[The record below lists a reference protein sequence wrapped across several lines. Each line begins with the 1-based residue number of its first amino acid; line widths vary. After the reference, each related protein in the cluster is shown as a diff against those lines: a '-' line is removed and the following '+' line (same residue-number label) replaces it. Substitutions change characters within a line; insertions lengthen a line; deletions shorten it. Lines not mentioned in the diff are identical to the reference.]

1 MDDDTKRE
9 METFVLTKIYGECAG
24 ISCGQARASK
34 WRKQKRKSTV
44 TLPPDQDSLSNHLQ
58 RTNYITYCQIH
69 FRNKDHPSPISHG
82 WELRSGRCRPIRH
95 TLPPLIQQAQCAA
108 GEDRDPQRR
117 RRDCDGE
124 DSGSETDDGQSEFGE
139 STDSDEDI

>member
-1 MDDDTKRE
+1 MK
-9 METFVLTKIYGECAG
+9 TFVLTKIYGESAG
-24 ISCGQARASK
+24 ISFRQARASK

-44 TLPPDQDSLSNHLQ
+44 TLPPDQDSLSIHLQ
-58 RTNYITYCQIH
+58 RTSYITYCQIH
-69 FRNKDHPSPISHG
+69 YRNKDHPSICHG

-95 TLPPLIQQAQCAA
+95 TFPPLIQQAQCAA
-108 GEDRDPQRR
+108 GEDRDPRRR

-124 DSGSETDDGQSEFGE
+124 DSGSETDDGQSEFGQ